1 MDRRRV
7 VVTGMGAVTPL
18 GESVQEYWDNL
29 VAGKSGVGPMTLCDT
44 TGYSA
49 RIAAEVTGFDPMRYI
64 GAKEAGG
71 MARFSQLGVAAAL
84 MALEDSGLNMSAEDP
99 YRTGVI
105 LGTGA
110 YALPTVEE
118 GCRVLVDKGVG
129 ELSSLYFP
137 MIMTNMPT
145 ANVSRIVGA
154 KGYMSTS
161 VTACSASNQAIGEA
175 AEVIRRGGAN
185 VMFTGGTEAGISQIG
200 LGGFCVM
207 RALST
212 RNDEPERASRPFDAQ
227 RDGFVPAE
235 GAVILVLE
243 SLEHALNRGANILC
257 ELGGFGCSSDAYDLV
272 QPDHT
277 CGSSVMA
284 MKWALQDAGVEPAEV
299 DYINAHG
306 TSTPLN
312 DAVETMAIKKLFGD
326 HAYTV
331 PISSTKSMI
340 GHSLGAASALEAVP
354 CIKSINEGV
363 IHPTINYEFPDP
375 ECDLDYVPNRARRKD
390 VRVALSNA
398 FGFGGQNA
406 CIVFKKYEE

>member
-49 RIAAEVTGFDPMRYI
+49 RIAAEVTGFDPTRYI

-71 MARFSQLGVAAAL
+71 MARFSQLGVSAAL

-235 GAVILVLE
+235 GAVIMVLE

-326 HAYTV
+326 HAYKV